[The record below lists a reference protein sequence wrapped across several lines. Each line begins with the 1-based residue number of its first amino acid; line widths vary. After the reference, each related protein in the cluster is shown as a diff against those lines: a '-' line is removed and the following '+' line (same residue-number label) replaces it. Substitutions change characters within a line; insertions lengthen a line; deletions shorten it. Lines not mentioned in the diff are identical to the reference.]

1 MISAREPCS
10 LGPRLSIWI
19 LSCSFEEK
27 QKQRQN
33 LEWKL
38 KHESAAS
45 KVHYYEGSVYNKS
58 YKNHY
63 AYFGFVKNLA
73 ANLLLSFK
81 KVWQGQNKIVLGD
94 KSEENME

>member
-1 MISAREPCS
+1 M
-10 LGPRLSIWI
+10 
-19 LSCSFEEK
+19 
-27 QKQRQN
+27 
-33 LEWKL
+33 
-38 KHESAAS
+38 
-45 KVHYYEGSVYNKS
+45 HYYEGSVYTKS
-58 YKNHY
+58 YKHHY